1 MEYTF
6 TLTYRLSEA
15 DSNQD
20 AIVERLGE
28 AGCDDALIGIG
39 QPGRLALEFTREAAS
54 AELAMVSALADIKR
68 AVPSAQLIEAAPDF
82 VGLTDVAEMVGVTRQ
97 NLRKLMLGYRA
108 NFPLPVHE
116 GSSTVWHLA
125 DMLDWLKVN
134 VAYQL
139 EPATLDVAKTTKQIN
154 LAKQARQIAPHFNQK
169 VFALVA

>member
-54 AELAMVSALADIKR
+54 AELAMVSALTDIKR

-97 NLRKLMLGYRA
+97 NLRKLMLGYHSS
-108 NFPLPVHE
+108 FPLPVHE

-154 LAKQARQIAPHFNQK
+154 LAKQARQIAPQINLEVQAF
-169 VFALVA
+169 VV

>member
-54 AELAMVSALADIKR
+54 AELAMVSALADIKC

-82 VGLTDVAEMVGVTRQ
+82 VGLTDVANMVGVTRQ
-97 NLRKLMLGYRA
+97 NLRKLMLGYSSS
-108 NFPLPVHE
+108 FPLPVHE

-125 DMLDWLKVN
+125 DMLDWLRVN

-154 LAKQARQIAPHFNQK
+154 LAIQARQIAPQINLKIQSF
-169 VFALVA
+169 VV